1 MTKVKI
7 VQRGNPAK
15 PQEPKKW
22 YGIAVSGKPLGIR
35 QMARQATRNTS
46 ITPMEME
53 ASLELLE
60 NYVVEQLLQG
70 HSVNLGHLG
79 HLRICFKS
87 SGTDDI
93 RDYHPSQMVREPRI
107 LFTPSKELRE
117 RVVKNLTFELGPVTK
132 DGVTYASVADYL
144 RAEGDPSDSPKA
156 PSDSPKG
163 GGV

>member
-1 MTKVKI
+1 MAKVKL

-15 PQEPKKW
+15 PEEGKKW
-22 YGIAVSGKPLGIR
+22 YGLSVSTPGQSVR

-46 ITPMEME
+46 ISPMELE
-53 ASLELLE
+53 AALELFGE
-60 NYVVEQLLQG
+60 YAISQLLQG
-70 HSVNLGHLG
+70 HTVMLGHLG
-79 HLRICFKS
+79 HLRLTFKS

-132 DGVTYASVADYL
+132 DGVTYASVGDYL
-144 RAEGDPSDSPKA
+144 RAEEDPSDSPKA
-156 PSDSPKG
+156 PSDSPEG